1 MGPTHACQVFHGL
14 QEKLQYAPTPNVI
27 LRESN
32 QSSPTPNSG
41 ENDYEQGYSRWRND
55 CPSSLEGSKHYHVWL
70 PAQIST

>member
-14 QEKLQYAPTPNVI
+14 QEKLQYVPTQNVI

-41 ENDYEQGYSRWRND
+41 ENYYEQGYSRW
-55 CPSSLEGSKHYHVWL
+55 
-70 PAQIST
+70 